1 MAKLQPVRG
10 THDLLPDEARK
21 HQHVIAAF
29 RDLAERYGYGQI
41 DTPIFEFTEV
51 FDRSLGET
59 TDVVTKEMYT
69 FQDRGGDSLSLRPE
83 PTAGIA
89 RAFISGGL
97 AQHLPLK
104 FYAYGPM
111 FRHERPQKGRLR
123 QFHQLDIEVLGVPE
137 PLADIEVIA
146 LGAHLLEVLGVRQ
159 KVTLELNTLGDTES
173 RTAYRDVLI
182 GYFSGHEASL
192 SEDSRMRLKRNPLR
206 ILDSKDEGDRRI
218 VAGAPQ
224 MGDYLN
230 QVSKDFFQKVKD
242 GLDALGQAYTV
253 NDRLVRGFDYYT
265 HTAFEFTT
273 TLLGAQSAVIGGGR
287 YDHLI
292 EYMGGPSTAGIGWG
306 CGIER
311 LVMLLD
317 EPPAPERPVAVI
329 PVGADGEAEALVLT
343 QQLRRAGVKTDLAF
357 RGNLGKRMKQANKVN
372 ARIAVLVG
380 GDELARGVVAVRDL
394 DSGEQTEVAREK
406 VVAQLGGN

>member
-357 RGNLGKRMKQANKVN
+357 RGNVGKRMKQANKVN

>member
-1 MAKLQPVRG
+1 VAKLQPVRG
-10 THDLLPDEARK
+10 THDLLPEEARR
-21 HQHVIAAF
+21 HQYVIATF

-41 DTPIFEFTEV
+41 ETPIFEFTEV

-69 FQDRGGDSLSLRPE
+69 FQDRGGESLSLRPE

-104 FYAYGPM
+104 FFAYGPM

-137 PLADIEVIA
+137 PQADIEVIA
-146 LGAHLLEVLGVRQ
+146 LGAHLLEILGVRE
-159 KVTLELNTLGDTES
+159 KVTLELNTLGDTAS
-173 RTAYRDVLI
+173 RTAYREILVE
-182 GYFSGHEASL
+182 YFSGHEASL
-192 SEDSRMRLKRNPLR
+192 SEDSRMRLRRNPLR
-206 ILDSKDEGDRRI
+206 ILDSKDEGDRKI
-218 VAGAPQ
+218 VANAPQ

-230 QVSKDFFQKVKD
+230 DVSKDFFARVKD

-317 EPPAPERPVAVI
+317 EPPAAERPVAVI
-329 PVGADGEAEALVLT
+329 PVGADGETEALVLT
-343 QQLRRAGVKTDLAF
+343 QQLRRAGVKTDIAF
-357 RGNLGKRMKQANKVN
+357 RGNVGKRMKQANKVN
-372 ARIAVLVG
+372 ARAAILVG
-380 GDELARGVVAVRDL
+380 GDELARGVVALRDL
-394 DSGEQTEVAREK
+394 DTGEQAEVPRGEIVAR
-406 VVAQLGGN
+406 LGGN

>member
-10 THDLLPDEARK
+10 THDLLPEEARR
-21 HQHVIAAF
+21 HQYVIATF

-41 DTPIFEFTEV
+41 ETPIFEFTEV

-69 FQDRGGDSLSLRPE
+69 FQDRGGESLSLRPE

-104 FYAYGPM
+104 FFAYGPM

-137 PLADIEVIA
+137 PQADIEVIA
-146 LGAHLLEVLGVRQ
+146 LGAHLLEILGVRE
-159 KVTLELNTLGDTES
+159 KVTLELNTLGDTAS
-173 RTAYRDVLI
+173 RTAYRDVLVE
-182 GYFSGHEASL
+182 YFSGHEASL
-192 SEDSRMRLKRNPLR
+192 SEDSRMRLRRNPLR

-218 VAGAPQ
+218 VANAPQ

-230 QVSKDFFQKVKD
+230 DVSKDFFARVKD

-317 EPPAPERPVAVI
+317 EPPAAERPVAVI
-329 PVGADGEAEALVLT
+329 PVGADGETEALVLT
-343 QQLRRAGVKTDLAF
+343 QQLRRAGVKTDIAF
-357 RGNLGKRMKQANKVN
+357 RGNVGKRMKQANKVN
-372 ARIAVLVG
+372 ARAAILVG
-380 GDELARGVVAVRDL
+380 GDELARGAVALRDL
-394 DSGEQTEVAREK
+394 DTGEQVEVARGEI
-406 VVAQLGGN
+406 VARLGGN

>member
-1 MAKLQPVRG
+1 MLTTLSVADRYDAVWRAAEPYMR
-10 THDLLPDEARK
+10 ARK
-21 HQHVIAAF
+21 NDIHIPLSFTWAQRLLDQHPGADRDVVSLAILLHDIGWYSIDMVDIIEKGFSGPDMLKSDVRYLHEAEGVRLSTPLLRGAGWPEPVIAQVC
-29 RDLAERYGYGQI
+29 EII
-41 DTPIFEFTEV
+41 DGHDT
-51 FDRSLGET
+51 RS
-59 TDVVTKEMYT
+59 D
-69 FQDRGGDSLSLRPE
+69 PH
-83 PTAGIA
+83 
-89 RAFISGGL
+89 
-97 AQHLPLK
+97 HL
-104 FYAYGPM
+104 
-111 FRHERPQKGRLR
+111 
-123 QFHQLDIEVLGVPE
+123 
-137 PLADIEVIA
+137 
-146 LGAHLLEVLGVRQ
+146 
-159 KVTLELNTLGDTES
+159 
-173 RTAYRDVLI
+173 
-182 GYFSGHEASL
+182 
-192 SEDSRMRLKRNPLR
+192 
-206 ILDSKDEGDRRI
+206 
-218 VAGAPQ
+218 
-224 MGDYLN
+224 
-230 QVSKDFFQKVKD
+230 
-242 GLDALGQAYTV
+242 

-357 RGNLGKRMKQANKVN
+357 RGNVGKRMKQANKVN

>member
-10 THDLLPDEARK
+10 THDLLPEEARR
-21 HQHVIAAF
+21 HQYVIATF

-41 DTPIFEFTEV
+41 ETPIFEFTEV

-69 FQDRGGDSLSLRPE
+69 FQDRGGESLSLRPE

-104 FYAYGPM
+104 FFAYGPM

-137 PLADIEVIA
+137 PQADIEVIA
-146 LGAHLLEVLGVRQ
+146 LGAHLLEILGVRE
-159 KVTLELNTLGDTES
+159 KVTLELNTLGDTAS
-173 RTAYRDVLI
+173 RTAYRDVLVE
-182 GYFSGHEASL
+182 YFSGHEASL
-192 SEDSRMRLKRNPLR
+192 SEDSRMRLRRNPLR
-206 ILDSKDEGDRRI
+206 ILDSKDEGDRKI
-218 VAGAPQ
+218 VANAPQ

-230 QVSKDFFQKVKD
+230 DVSKDFFARVKD

-317 EPPAPERPVAVI
+317 EPPAAERPVAVI
-329 PVGADGEAEALVLT
+329 PVGADGETEALVLT
-343 QQLRRAGVKTDLAF
+343 QQLRRAGVKTDIAF
-357 RGNLGKRMKQANKVN
+357 RGNVGKRMKQANKVN
-372 ARIAVLVG
+372 ARAAILVG
-380 GDELARGVVAVRDL
+380 GDELARGAVALRDL
-394 DSGEQTEVAREK
+394 DTGEQVEVPRGEI
-406 VVAQLGGN
+406 VTRLGAN

>member
-1 MAKLQPVRG
+1 VAKLQPVRG
-10 THDLLPDEARK
+10 THDLLPEEARR
-21 HQHVIAAF
+21 HQYVIATF

-41 DTPIFEFTEV
+41 ETPIFEFTEV

-104 FYAYGPM
+104 FFAYGPM

-137 PLADIEVIA
+137 PQADIEVIA
-146 LGAHLLEVLGVRQ
+146 LGAHLLEILGVRQ

-173 RTAYRDVLI
+173 RTAYRDVLVD
-182 GYFSGHEASL
+182 YFSGHEAGL

-206 ILDSKDEGDRRI
+206 ILDSKDEGDRKII
-218 VAGAPQ
+218 VNAPQ

-242 GLDALGQAYTV
+242 GLDALGQTYTV

-317 EPPAPERPVAVI
+317 EPPALERPVAII
-329 PVGADGEAEALVLT
+329 PVGADGETEALVLT
-343 QQLRRAGVKTDLAF
+343 QQLRRAGIKSDLGF
-357 RGNLGKRMKQANKVN
+357 RGNVGKRMKQANKVN

-380 GDELARGVVAVRDL
+380 GDELARGAVAVRDL
-394 DSGEQTEVAREK
+394 DTGEQVEVARDRI
-406 VVAQLGGN
+406 VAHLGGN

>member
-21 HQHVIAAF
+21 HQHVIATF

-104 FYAYGPM
+104 FFAYGPM

-137 PLADIEVIA
+137 PQADIEVIA

-173 RTAYRDVLI
+173 RTAYRDVLV
-182 GYFSGHEASL
+182 GYFSGHEANL

-206 ILDSKDEGDRRI
+206 ILDSKDEGDRKI
-218 VAGAPQ
+218 IADAPQ

-230 QVSKDFFQKVKD
+230 QTSKDFFQKVKD
-242 GLDALGQAYTV
+242 GLDALGQDYTV

-343 QQLRRAGVKTDLAF
+343 QQLRRAGVKADLAF
-357 RGNLGKRMKQANKVN
+357 RGNVGKRMKQANKVN

-380 GDELARGVVAVRDL
+380 GDEMARGVVAMRDL
-394 DSGEQTEVAREK
+394 DTGEQTEVARNE
-406 VVAQLGGN
+406 VVAHLGGN

>member
-10 THDLLPDEARK
+10 THDLLPDEARR
-21 HQHVIAAF
+21 HQYVIAAF

-137 PLADIEVIA
+137 PQADIEVIA

-173 RTAYRDVLI
+173 RTAYRDVLVE
-182 GYFSGHEASL
+182 YFSSHEASL
-192 SEDSRMRLKRNPLR
+192 SEDSRMRLQRNPLR
-206 ILDSKDEGDRRI
+206 ILDSKDEGDRKI

-230 QVSKDFFQKVKD
+230 QISQDFFGKVKA

-329 PVGADGEAEALVLT
+329 PVGADGEEAALVLT

-357 RGNLGKRMKQANKVN
+357 RGNVGKRMKQANKAN
-372 ARIAVLVG
+372 ACKAVLVG
-380 GDELARGVVAVRDL
+380 GDELARGMVAVRDL
-394 DSGEQTEVAREK
+394 DTGEQSEVAREE
-406 VVAQLGGN
+406 VVAHLGGD

>member
-21 HQHVIAAF
+21 HQYVIATF

-123 QFHQLDIEVLGVPE
+123 QFHQLDIEVLGVAE
-137 PLADIEVIA
+137 PQADIEVIA
-146 LGAHLLEVLGVRQ
+146 LGAHLLELLGVRD

-173 RTAYRDVLI
+173 RTAYRDVLVE
-182 GYFSGHEASL
+182 YFSGHEANL

-206 ILDSKDEGDRRI
+206 ILDSKDEGDRKI
-218 VAGAPQ
+218 VANAPQ

-230 QVSKDFFQKVKD
+230 QTSKDFFRKVKD
-242 GLDALGQAYTV
+242 GLDALGQDYTV

-317 EPPAPERPVAVI
+317 EPPAPERPVSVI
-329 PVGADGEAEALVLT
+329 PVGDDGDAAALVLT
-343 QQLRRAGVKTDLAF
+343 QQLRRAGVKADLGF
-357 RGNLGKRMKQANKVN
+357 RGNVGKRMKQANKIN
-372 ARIAVLVG
+372 ACIAVLVG
-380 GDELARGVVAVRDL
+380 GDELARGAVAVRDL
-394 DSGEQTEVAREK
+394 DTGEQTEVSMDE
-406 VVAQLGGN
+406 VVARLGGN

>member
-1 MAKLQPVRG
+1 
-10 THDLLPDEARK
+10 LPEEARR
-21 HQHVIAAF
+21 HQYVIATF

-41 DTPIFEFTEV
+41 ETPIFEFTEV

-69 FQDRGGDSLSLRPE
+69 FQDRGGESLSLRPE

-104 FYAYGPM
+104 FFAYGPM

-137 PLADIEVIA
+137 PQADIEVIA
-146 LGAHLLEVLGVRQ
+146 LGAHLLEILGVRQ

-173 RTAYRDVLI
+173 RTAYRDVLVD
-182 GYFSGHEASL
+182 YFSGHEASL

-206 ILDSKDEGDRRI
+206 ILDSKDEGDRKII
-218 VAGAPQ
+218 VNAPQ

-230 QVSKDFFQKVKD
+230 QTSKDFFQKVKD
-242 GLDALGQAYTV
+242 GLDALGQTYTV

-317 EPPAPERPVAVI
+317 EPPALERPVAII
-329 PVGADGEAEALVLT
+329 PVGADGETEALVMT
-343 QQLRRAGVKTDLAF
+343 QQLRRAGVKADLAF
-357 RGNLGKRMKQANKVN
+357 RGNVGKRMKQANKVN

-380 GDELARGVVAVRDL
+380 GDELARGAVAVRDL
-394 DSGEQTEVAREK
+394 DTGEQVEVARDRI
-406 VVAQLGGN
+406 VAHLGGN

>member
-10 THDLLPDEARK
+10 THDLLPEEARR
-21 HQHVIAAF
+21 HQYVIATF

-41 DTPIFEFTEV
+41 ETPIFEFTEV

-104 FYAYGPM
+104 FFAYGPM

-137 PLADIEVIA
+137 PQADIEVIA
-146 LGAHLLEVLGVRQ
+146 LGAHLLEILGVCQ

-173 RTAYRDVLI
+173 RTAYRDVLVD
-182 GYFSGHEASL
+182 YFSGHEAGL

-206 ILDSKDEGDRRI
+206 ILDSKDEGDRKII
-218 VAGAPQ
+218 VNAPQ

-242 GLDALGQAYTV
+242 GLDALGQTYTV

-317 EPPAPERPVAVI
+317 EPPALERPVAII
-329 PVGADGEAEALVLT
+329 PVGADGETEALVLT
-343 QQLRRAGVKTDLAF
+343 QQLRRAGIKSDLGF
-357 RGNLGKRMKQANKVN
+357 RGNVGKRMKQANKVN
-372 ARIAVLVG
+372 ARTAVLVG
-380 GDELARGVVAVRDL
+380 GDELARGAVAVRDL
-394 DSGEQTEVAREK
+394 DTGEQVEVPRDRI
-406 VVAQLGGN
+406 VAHLGGN

>member
-137 PLADIEVIA
+137 PRADIEVIA

-357 RGNLGKRMKQANKVN
+357 RGNVGKRMKQANKVN

>member
-1 MAKLQPVRG
+1 VAKLQPVRG
-10 THDLLPDEARK
+10 TRDLLPEEARR
-21 HQHVIAAF
+21 HHHVIATF

-41 DTPIFEFTEV
+41 ETPIFEFTEV

-97 AQHLPLK
+97 AQLLPLK
-104 FYAYGPM
+104 FFAYGPM

-137 PLADIEVIA
+137 PQADIEVIA
-146 LGAHLLEVLGVRQ
+146 LGSHLLQVLGVRD

-173 RTAYRDVLI
+173 RNAYRDLLVD
-182 GYFSGHEASL
+182 YFSDHADRL
-192 SEDSRMRLKRNPLR
+192 SDDSRMRLQRNPLR

-218 VAGAPQ
+218 IEGAPK
-224 MGDYLN
+224 MGESLN
-230 QVSKDFFQKVKD
+230 QASVEFFGKVRE
-242 GLDALGQAYTV
+242 GLDALGMDYSV

-287 YDHLI
+287 YDNLI
-292 EYMGGPSTAGIGWG
+292 EYMGGPPTAGIGWG

-317 EPPAPERPVAVI
+317 EPPPAERPVAVI
-329 PVGADGEAEALVLT
+329 PVGAEGETEALVLT
-343 QQLRRAGVKTDLAF
+343 QELRQAGVKAEMGF
-357 RGNLGKRMKQANKVN
+357 RGNVGKRMKQANKAD
-372 ARIAVLVG
+372 ARAAVLVG
-380 GDELARGVVAVRDL
+380 GDELARGVVTIRNL
-394 DSGEQTEVAREK
+394 DTGEQREVPRAEA
-406 VVAQLGGN
+406 VADLGSH

>member
-10 THDLLPDEARK
+10 THDLLPEEARR
-21 HQHVIAAF
+21 HQYVIATF

-41 DTPIFEFTEV
+41 ETPIFEFTEV

-104 FYAYGPM
+104 FFAYGPM

-137 PLADIEVIA
+137 PQADIEVIA
-146 LGAHLLEVLGVRQ
+146 LGAHLLEILGVRQ

-173 RTAYRDVLI
+173 RTAYRDVLVD
-182 GYFSGHEASL
+182 YFSGHEAGL

-206 ILDSKDEGDRRI
+206 ILDSKDEGDRKII
-218 VAGAPQ
+218 VNAPQ

-242 GLDALGQAYTV
+242 GLDALGQTYTV

-317 EPPAPERPVAVI
+317 EPPALERPVAII
-329 PVGADGEAEALVLT
+329 PVGADGETEALVLT
-343 QQLRRAGVKTDLAF
+343 QQLRRAGIKSDLGF
-357 RGNLGKRMKQANKVN
+357 RGNVGKRMKQANKVN

-380 GDELARGVVAVRDL
+380 GDELARGAVAVRDL
-394 DSGEQTEVAREK
+394 DTGEQVEVARDRI
-406 VVAQLGGN
+406 VAHLGGN

>member
-1 MAKLQPVRG
+1 VAKLQPVRG
-10 THDLLPDEARK
+10 THDLLPEEARR
-21 HQHVIAAF
+21 HQHVIGTF
-29 RDLAERYGYGQI
+29 RELAERYGYGQI
-41 DTPIFEFTEV
+41 ETPIFEFTEV

-137 PLADIEVIA
+137 PQADIEVIA

-173 RTAYRDVLI
+173 RTAYRDVLVD
-182 GYFSGHEASL
+182 YFSGYEASL

-206 ILDSKDEGDRRI
+206 ILDSKDEGDRKI
-218 VAGAPQ
+218 IANAPQ

-230 QVSKDFFQKVKD
+230 QASKDFFRKVQD

-317 EPPAPERPVAVI
+317 EPPPAERPVAVI
-329 PVGADGEAEALVLT
+329 PVGDADAEALVLV
-343 QQLRRAGVKTDLAF
+343 QQLRRGGVTADMAF
-357 RGNLGKRMKQANKVN
+357 RGNVGKRMKQANKVN

-380 GDELARGVVAVRDL
+380 GDELARGAFAVRDL
-394 DSGEQTEVAREK
+394 DTGEQVEVARDRI
-406 VVAQLGGN
+406 VAHLGGK

>member
-10 THDLLPDEARK
+10 TRDLLPDEARR
-21 HQHVIAAF
+21 HHHVIDVF

-41 DTPIFEFTEV
+41 ETPIFEFTEV

-69 FQDRGGDSLSLRPE
+69 FEDRGGDSLSLRPE

-97 AQHLPLK
+97 AQLLPLK

-137 PLADIEVIA
+137 PQADIEVIA
-146 LGAHLLEVLGVRQ
+146 LGAHLLETLGVRD
-159 KVTLELNTLGDTES
+159 KVTLELNTLGDTDS
-173 RTAYRDVLI
+173 RVAYRHLLVD
-182 GYFSGHEASL
+182 YFSDHEGLL
-192 SEDSRMRLKRNPLR
+192 SEDSRMRLQRNPLR
-206 ILDSKDEGDRRI
+206 ILDSKDERDRRI
-218 VAGAPQ
+218 IEGAPK
-224 MGDYLN
+224 MGESLN
-230 QVSKDFFQKVKD
+230 EASREFFARVRE
-242 GLDALGQAYTV
+242 GLDALGLSYTV

-287 YDHLI
+287 YDNLI
-292 EYMGGPSTAGIGWG
+292 EFMGGPPTAGIGWG

-317 EPPAPERPVAVI
+317 EPPKPERPIAVI
-329 PVGADGEAEALVLT
+329 PVGAEGEVPALVLT
-343 QQLRRAGVKTDLAF
+343 QELRLAGVKAEMAF
-357 RGNLGKRMKQANKVN
+357 RGNLGKRMKQANKAD
-372 ARIAVLVG
+372 ARAAVLVG
-380 GDELARGVVAVRDL
+380 GDELARGVVSVRDL
-394 DSGEQTEVAREK
+394 DTGEQAEVPREAVVARLRG
-406 VVAQLGGN
+406 A

>member
-10 THDLLPDEARK
+10 THDLLPEEARR
-21 HQHVIAAF
+21 HQYVIATF

-41 DTPIFEFTEV
+41 ETPIFEFTEV

-104 FYAYGPM
+104 FFAYGPM

-137 PLADIEVIA
+137 PQADIEVIA
-146 LGAHLLEVLGVRQ
+146 LGAHLLEILGVRQ

-173 RTAYRDVLI
+173 RTAYRDVLVD
-182 GYFSGHEASL
+182 YFSGHEANL

-206 ILDSKDEGDRRI
+206 ILDSKDEGDRKII
-218 VAGAPQ
+218 VNAPQ

-242 GLDALGQAYTV
+242 GLDALGQTYTV

-317 EPPAPERPVAVI
+317 EPPALERPVAII
-329 PVGADGEAEALVLT
+329 PVGADGETEALVLT
-343 QQLRRAGVKTDLAF
+343 QQLRRAGIKSDLGF
-357 RGNLGKRMKQANKVN
+357 RGNVGKRMKQANKVN
-372 ARIAVLVG
+372 ARTAVLVG
-380 GDELARGVVAVRDL
+380 GDELARGAVAVRDL
-394 DSGEQTEVAREK
+394 DTGEQVEVPRDRI
-406 VVAQLGGN
+406 VAHLGGN

>member
-1 MAKLQPVRG
+1 
-10 THDLLPDEARK
+10 LPEDARR
-21 HQHVIAAF
+21 HHHVIATF

-41 DTPIFEFTEV
+41 ETPIFEFTEV

-97 AQHLPLK
+97 AQLLPLK
-104 FYAYGPM
+104 FFAYGPM

-137 PLADIEVIA
+137 PQADIEVIA
-146 LGAHLLEVLGVRQ
+146 LGSHLLQVLGVRD

-173 RTAYRDVLI
+173 RNAYRDLLVD
-182 GYFSGHEASL
+182 YFSDHADRL
-192 SEDSRMRLKRNPLR
+192 SDDSRMRLQRNPLR

-218 VAGAPQ
+218 IEGAPK
-224 MGDYLN
+224 MGESLN
-230 QVSKDFFQKVKD
+230 QASVEFFAKVRE
-242 GLDALGQAYTV
+242 GLDALGMAYSV

-287 YDHLI
+287 YDNLI
-292 EYMGGPSTAGIGWG
+292 EYMGGPPTAGIGWG

-317 EPPAPERPVAVI
+317 EPPPAERPVAVV
-329 PVGADGEAEALVLT
+329 PVGAEGETEALVLT
-343 QQLRRAGVKTDLAF
+343 QELRQAGVKAEMGF
-357 RGNLGKRMKQANKVN
+357 RGNVGKRMKQANKAD
-372 ARIAVLVG
+372 ARAAVLVG
-380 GDELARGVVAVRDL
+380 GDELARGVVTIRNL
-394 DSGEQTEVAREK
+394 DTGEQREVPRAEA
-406 VVAQLGGN
+406 VADLGGH